1 MMVYEKNR
9 LPQISEG
16 ELEVMK
22 VLWRQGEAMTSSQ
35 IIEQLTGE
43 TQWKAKTIQTM
54 LNRLVIK
61 AAVSV
66 DKTNSRNYRYQP
78 LVEEEIYKLK
88 ASEHFLDKLYDGS
101 VNLLVAN
108 FVKEKKLS
116 EQQKA
121 ELRSLLEEE

>member
-88 ASEHFLDKLYDGS
+88 ASEHFLNKLYDGS